1 MRRVLPFLAPY
12 RGRVFWALTCL
23 VVAALGTLALPVG
36 VRRVIDFGFSSADTS
51 SINAHFLMLFGI
63 AVLVAVFSALRHYAV
78 SWLGERVVADIRDAV
93 YRRVVAMDP
102 GFFEITRIGEVL
114 SRLTADTTLIQS
126 VVGSSVSIALRSAC
140 VFLGGLIM
148 LIITSPKLT
157 TLILLL
163 LGLVVIP
170 LLGMGRRVR
179 ALSRSSQ
186 DRVADASALAS
197 ESLSAVQ
204 TIQTFNLEET
214 FSRRFGEAV
223 ERAFRVARRRFLV
236 RSVLTA
242 SAVVGVFGG
251 AVFVL
256 WVGARAVIEGH
267 MSAGELGQF
276 AIYAALIAG
285 TTAALSEVWGEVQR
299 AAGATE
305 RLMELLHAEPQIKP
319 PTDPVSIPKSVRGD
333 LRFERVF
340 FHYPS
345 RPHSWA
351 LEDYTLEVSAGETV
365 ALVGPSG
372 AGKSTVLQLLL
383 RFYDV
388 QRGRIALDGIELA
401 TVQAAE
407 VRDRI
412 GVVPQDP
419 VIFAASAMENIRFGR
434 PGASDA
440 EVRAAAKKAQAHE
453 FLERLPHGYQSS
465 LGERGTRLSA
475 GQRQRIAIAR
485 ALLKNGPVL
494 LLDEATSALDSQS
507 EHLVQ
512 EAVAELTQGRT
523 TLVVAHRLATVV
535 RAHRIVVMDKGRVVD
550 TGRHE
555 ELVRRGGL
563 YARLAALQF
572 DQRPPQLL
580 NGAKIIS
587 NWAGYKSSSSEC
599 ERIEEP

>member
-1 MRRVLPFLAPY
+1 M
-12 RGRVFWALTCL
+12 FWALTCL
-23 VVAALGTLALPVG
+23 VIAALGTLALPVG
-36 VRRVIDFGFSSADTS
+36 VRRVIDFGFSSPDTS
-51 SINAHFLMLFGI
+51 SINTHFLMLFGT

-102 GFFEITRIGEVL
+102 GFFELTQIGEVL

-126 VVGSSVSIALRSAC
+126 VVGSSVSIALRSSC

-157 TLILLL
+157 ALILLL
-163 LGLVVIP
+163 LGFVVIP

-197 ESLSAVQ
+197 ESLNAVQ

-256 WVGARAVIEGH
+256 WVGARAVIEGQ

-319 PTDPVSIPKSVRGD
+319 PADPVSIPKPVRGE

-345 RPHSWA
+345 RPNSWA

-388 QRGRIALDGIELA
+388 QNGHIALDGIDLA
-401 TVQAAE
+401 NVQAAE

-412 GVVPQDP
+412 GLVPQDP
-419 VIFAASAMENIRFGR
+419 VIFAASALENIRFGR
-434 PGASDA
+434 PSASDA
-440 EVRAAAKKAQAHE
+440 EIRAAAKKAQAHE
-453 FLERLPHGYQSS
+453 FLERLPQGYQSF

-485 ALLKNGPVL
+485 ALLKNAPVL
-494 LLDEATSALDSQS
+494 LLDEATSALDSQN

-512 EAVAELTQGRT
+512 EAVAELMEGRT
-523 TLVVAHRLATVV
+523 TLVVAHRLATVM
-535 RAHRIVVMDKGRVVD
+535 RADRIVVMDAGRVVD

-555 ELVRRGGL
+555 ELLRRGGL
-563 YARLAALQF
+563 YAKLAALQF
-572 DQRPPQLL
+572 DQGRDRRNSFREL
-580 NGAKIIS
+580 
-587 NWAGYKSSSSEC
+587 WYKSSSSGVNALK
-599 ERIEEP
+599 IPNEP